1 MVPTLLTKYSLVLA
15 LKYPPNN
22 HERKG
27 SILFM
32 STAFI
37 ILTIPMLCLAGTPSW
52 GAWLGMDGWDLLLVY
67 LLFLLLY
74 LTTNIALCLGILA
87 TYVVQVECLN
97 NLRLA
102 GEEGMPLS
110 LRTLG
115 SQAVVFLLLGADW
128 LARTGLVMDASHGA
142 PTVFIVALW
151 WMAQGCFVVNNI
163 LFALVQGGLFVFVRR
178 RRGSTERVDTGR
190 ERTEDSDAERQPL
203 LRNGD
208 RSSQL
213 RQE

>member
-1 MVPTLLTKYSLVLA
+1 
-15 LKYPPNN
+15 
-22 HERKG
+22 
-27 SILFM
+27 
-32 STAFI
+32 
-37 ILTIPMLCLAGTPSW
+37 
-52 GAWLGMDGWDLLLVY
+52 MDGWDLLLVY